1 MSNGARRAALLR
13 RSLADRWLG
22 AGLATILSVIT
33 LGLAAAGQLT
43 LYIAP
48 ETVWF
53 AAAAAVV
60 TILVTVLSFAVPLGR
75 ELDHGH
81 DHGSDD
87 GEGEDASALAV
98 IGTTVA
104 GVAASAGVLAAL
116 VLPPASLSVELAM
129 SREVGG
135 GTLFAGADS
144 VSLGNADTS
153 TFGVGD
159 WATVFATS
167 TRPEQYDG
175 RAVTLTGF
183 VTPAGDDPDLLR
195 LTRLVITHCVI
206 DAQPAGVP
214 VSLAAWGGEHA
225 VGGWI
230 EVTGTVRVADDGGLV
245 IEPDTVAAIAE
256 PSDPYEF

>member
-13 RSLADRWLG
+13 RALADRWLG
-22 AGLATILSVIT
+22 AGLATIVSIVV
-33 LGLAAAGQLT
+33 LGLAAGGQLT

-53 AAAAAVV
+53 ACAGAVV

-81 DHGSDD
+81 DHGHEDA
-87 GEGEDASALAV
+87 EMKDASALAA

-129 SREVGG
+129 SRDVGG

-153 TFGVGD
+153 TFGIGD
-159 WATVFATS
+159 WASVFATS

-175 RAVTLTGF
+175 RPVTLTGF
-183 VTPAGDDPDLLR
+183 VTPAGDDPDRLR
-195 LTRLVITHCVI
+195 LTRMVITHCVI
-206 DAQPAGVP
+206 DAQPAAVP
-214 VSLAAWGGEHA
+214 VSMEAWGGAHE

-230 EVTGTVRVADDGGLV
+230 EVTGTVRVADDGSLV
-245 IEPDTVAAIAE
+245 IAPESVAAIAE